1 MGVATLALDTSSAIS
16 VAVVDGDVV
25 LARDSVF
32 APRGHAELLAPMIR
46 DVLARAGVGLL
57 GDVGGAGIGGA
68 GIGSIVVGT
77 GPAPFTGLRV
87 GLVTARTLALAWGV
101 PVRGVCSLD
110 ALGAAHGAAHEGAVT
125 VVADAR
131 RREVYWARYEGG
143 ERVEGPAVSL
153 PSDVP
158 AGAGAVVGR
167 GAALYPEVFGE
178 APPESAWHPDPA
190 WLARIAAR
198 RLGRERLATGG
209 LVMGEPATGGGDL
222 GVDPLYLRRP
232 DVHGT
237 PPS

>member
-1 MGVATLALDTSSAIS
+1 MATLALDTSSAIS
-16 VAVVDGDVV
+16 VAVVNGDEI
-25 LARDSVF
+25 LASDSVF

-46 DVLARAGVGLL
+46 GALARAGVGLL
-57 GDVGGAGIGGA
+57 GDVGGAGIT
-68 GIGSIVVGT
+68 SIVVGT

-110 ALGAAHGAAHEGAVT
+110 ALGAAHGGAVT

-158 AGAGAVVGR
+158 AVAVAVVGR
-167 GAALYPEVFGE
+167 GAALYPDVFGE

-198 RLGRERLATGG
+198 RLGRERLAAGS
-209 LVMGEPATGGGDL
+209 GDL
-222 GVDPLYLRRP
+222 GIDPLYLRRP
-232 DVHGT
+232 DVHVT